1 MNCPQMLWVSGS
13 QCHLNRLWENLL
25 KCWGENWLWNY
36 CCHLTSFK
44 KKVLNILILDNNI
57 VLFIINCGLHIMKL
71 RTWDFTGHLV
81 EYDKSKVWT
90 FKLCENLKISFGG
103 RIIIQ
108 VSLYRHW
115 FFVFFFF
122 TEQQSFLFCCQSL
135 LKKRMVL
142 AGPTCLNVR
151 LATVLRSEKLL
162 EQQLLF
168 LFLLGGGEGVKFSF
182 HIFQDS
188 NFQRF
193 SLYENMF
200 CSCVIR

>member
-115 FFVFFFF
+115 FFVFFFS
-122 TEQQSFLFCCQSL
+122 QSNNPFFFVVRASWRNEWYWQAQPVLMLDWPQSY
-135 LKKRMVL
+135 
-142 AGPTCLNVR
+142 
-151 LATVLRSEKLL
+151 VLRNYSSSSYFFCFCL
-162 EQQLLF
+162 
-168 LFLLGGGEGVKFSF
+168 GEG
-182 HIFQDS
+182 
-188 NFQRF
+188 R
-193 SLYENMF
+193 E
-200 CSCVIR
+200 